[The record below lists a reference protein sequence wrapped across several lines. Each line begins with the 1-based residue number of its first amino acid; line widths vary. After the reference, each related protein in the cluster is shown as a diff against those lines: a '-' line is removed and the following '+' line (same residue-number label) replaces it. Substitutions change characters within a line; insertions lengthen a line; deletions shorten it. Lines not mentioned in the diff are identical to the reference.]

1 VDSAQ
6 LERLSA
12 LTRSLTASTSSPLL
26 GLYYWTVF
34 LDLYLQSGF
43 RSPVYLEDALP
54 AIISLLE
61 RAAADLVDPEL
72 KADLERLAA
81 SPLLPDTGL
90 TAAFRRSVAAAAG
103 PHQRGAIRSVEPEI
117 HAWILLVPNGPE
129 LLGRTPRLAV
139 PALLSVRASH
149 GFRKPGDVV
158 WRIARREQDPIEAVA
173 SHALAAARVAAGN
186 GRPTLSYEIRL
197 QRTDWHLRGS
207 SLGLA
212 LAVLFYTFE
221 AAERR
226 RPARVVAADV
236 AILGSVDEQGSVVP
250 VAAVTLPQKIRGV
263 FGAGLRAVVLPIEN
277 LESAEGELHRL
288 QEKFPQMEPPRLVP
302 VRTLADLLG
311 QDDLFVQPAKSVR
324 SLVARMRT
332 PRIWAAALLAILVLG
347 CAYWFRP
354 RTWLPENTQ
363 IDPSAR
369 GANLVTVRLSGFPP
383 RERSWHFDTTVGKTV
398 VEDLAPRSRATLLVG
413 TSAVGP
419 NPASLF
425 CYDLNS
431 RKLLWSR
438 DLSGLLEVPEP
449 TRSTVSMQIAEIIT
463 TDLDSDGRRDVIV
476 VVHARPMSPCFVYWL
491 RDDGSTRS
499 IYAHRG
505 YLFQP
510 QAIDF
515 EQDGR
520 LELFLMGISNFDGH
534 GLKQSATLVVLDRD
548 HFAGWPGDGPFE
560 GSTRAPFDSCLAR
573 VIFPPIAEHCRIL
586 NSPGYYVQS
595 YLVHASAT
603 DPFVLVDIGWG
614 TGPGLVV
621 TLGRDFQPIRVVA
634 QDDLGPLVQRALDS
648 GEIHEDFTTPERLQ
662 RYLKEVR
669 RVR

>member
-12 LTRSLTASTSSPLL
+12 LTRSLTASTTSPLL

-90 TAAFRRSVAAAAG
+90 TAAFRCSVAAAAG

-117 HAWILLVPNGPE
+117 HAWILLVPSGPE

-139 PALLSVRASH
+139 PALLSVRASR

-173 SHALAAARVAAGN
+173 SHALAAARVAAGTR
-186 GRPTLSYEIRL
+186 RPTLSYEVRL

-226 RPARVVAADV
+226 RPARVVAEDV
-236 AILGSVDEQGSVVP
+236 AILGSMDEQGSVVP
-250 VAAVTLPQKIRGV
+250 VADPTLPQKIRAV

-277 LESAEGELHRL
+277 SESAQGELDRL
-288 QEKFPQMEPPRLVP
+288 REQFPQTEPPRLVP

-324 SLVARMRT
+324 SLVVRVRT
-332 PRIWAAALLAILVLG
+332 SRIWAAALLAILLLG

-354 RTWLPENTQ
+354 RVWLPENTR

-369 GANLVTVRLSGFPP
+369 GSNVVTVRLSGFPP
-383 RERSWHFDTTVGKTV
+383 RERSWRFDTAIDKAT
-398 VEDLAPRSRATLLVG
+398 VEDLTPRSRAALLIG
-413 TSAVGP
+413 ANAVGP
-419 NPASLF
+419 HPASLF

-431 RKLLWSR
+431 QELLWSR
-438 DLSGLLEVPEP
+438 DLSDPLELPEP
-449 TRSTVSMQIAEIIT
+449 TRSTISMQIPDITT
-463 TDLDSDGRRDVIV
+463 TDLDSDGRRDVIAV
-476 VVHARPMSPCFVYWL
+476 ALANPMSPCFVYWL

-505 YLFQP
+505 YLFEP
-510 QAIDF
+510 RAIDF
-515 EQDGR
+515 EQNGTM
-520 LELFLMGISNFDGH
+520 ELFLRGTSNFDGH
-534 GLKQSATLVVLDRD
+534 ALKHNATLVVLDRD

-603 DPFVLVDIGWG
+603 DPFVLVNIGWG
-614 TGPGLVV
+614 PDPGLVV
-621 TLGRDFQPIRVVA
+621 TLGRDFRPIRVVA
-634 QDDLGPLVQRALDS
+634 QDDLAPVVQKALDS
-648 GEIHEDFTTPERLQ
+648 AEIREDFSTPERLQ
-662 RYLKEVR
+662 QYMKEIRKVR
-669 RVR
+669 

>member
-1 VDSAQ
+1 MDSAQ

-90 TAAFRRSVAAAAG
+90 PAAFRRSVAAAAG

-139 PALLSVRASH
+139 PALLSVRASR

-173 SHALAAARVAAGN
+173 SHALAAARLAAGT
-186 GRPTLSYEIRL
+186 GRPTLSYEVRL

-226 RPARVVAADV
+226 RPARVVAEDI
-236 AILGSVDEQGSVVP
+236 AILGSVDERGSVVP
-250 VAAVTLPQKIRGV
+250 VAAATLPQKIRAV
-263 FGAGLRAVVLPIEN
+263 FGAGLRTVVLPVGN
-277 LESAEGELHRL
+277 LESAEGELDRL
-288 QEKFPQMEPPRLVP
+288 RDRFPQTEPPRLVP

-324 SLVARMRT
+324 NLVARVRT
-332 PRIWAAALLAILVLG
+332 SRIWAAALLVLLVLG

-354 RTWLPENTQ
+354 RTWENAR

-369 GANLVTVRLSGFPP
+369 GPNFVTVRLSGFPP
-383 RERSWHFDTTVGKTV
+383 RERYWRFDTAVGKAV
-398 VEDLAPRSRATLLVG
+398 IEDLAPRSRAALLVG
-413 TSAVGP
+413 TSAVGL

-438 DLSGLLEVPEP
+438 DLSDLLELPEP
-449 TRSTVSMQIAEIIT
+449 TRSTVSMQIAEIIA

-510 QAIDF
+510 QVVDF
-515 EQDGR
+515 EQDGKM
-520 LELFLMGISNFDGH
+520 ELFLRGISNFDGH
-534 GLKQSATLVVLDRD
+534 ALKQSATLVVLDRG

-560 GSTRAPFDSCLAR
+560 GSARAPFDSCLAR

-614 TGPGLVV
+614 PDPGLVV
-621 TLGRDFQPIRVVA
+621 TLGRDFRPIRVVA
-634 QDDLGPLVQRALDS
+634 RDDLAPVVQKALDS
-648 GEIHEDFTTPERLQ
+648 GEIHEDFTTPEKLQ
-662 RYLKEVR
+662 QYLKEIRKVR
-669 RVR
+669 